1 MILRFPNGGMHCLC
15 PTIFPWKRRD
25 GGKENCFPCFY
36 GQPREEGGEG
46 GASSSIF
53 ATLLGCSGEEGDSP
67 VAKGESE
74 KGGLVGG
81 EIAWRYTSLPPRF
94 LFLGWLCLPRL
105 LGWFEVRSRKVSNK
119 QLLSGVE
126 PSPPPLS
133 RGRAFV
139 RYGGGGLL
147 MGS

>member
-15 PTIFPWKRRD
+15 HTIFPWKRRD
-25 GGKENCFPCFY
+25 GVKKTVFPVFT
-36 GQPREEGGEG
+36 GNQERREGR

-81 EIAWRYTSLPPRF
+81 EIAWRYTSLPPLPRF
-94 LFLGWLCLPRL
+94 LFLGWLPPSLPRL
-105 LGWFEVRSRKVSNK
+105 D
-119 QLLSGVE
+119 
-126 PSPPPLS
+126 
-133 RGRAFV
+133 
-139 RYGGGGLL
+139 GLA
-147 MGS
+147 G